1 MTQPD
6 RKGLSNTAE
15 LYKLEKEKGW
25 FDIRFDGWSPWRVVR
40 TTVYNRAYELSFSKS
55 LSKGAL
61 VRVVWQALSATSKL
75 LISLLASKKPVFL
88 EPAELPGESNEE
100 AVQRLAA
107 VLKTL
112 GIEVVEDR
120 PNFLPKKSNSMEGT
134 GDE

>member
-1 MTQPD
+1 M
-6 RKGLSNTAE
+6 
-15 LYKLEKEKGW
+15 
-25 FDIRFDGWSPWRVVR
+25 
-40 TTVYNRAYELSFSKS
+40 SKS
-55 LSKGAL
+55 
-61 VRVVWQALSATSKL
+61 
-75 LISLLASKKPVFL
+75 SKKPVFL